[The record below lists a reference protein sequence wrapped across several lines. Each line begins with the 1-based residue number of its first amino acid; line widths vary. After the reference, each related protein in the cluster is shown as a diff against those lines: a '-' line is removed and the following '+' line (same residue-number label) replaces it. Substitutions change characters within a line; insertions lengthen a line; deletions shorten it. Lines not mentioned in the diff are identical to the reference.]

1 MLSSVQS
8 FRVTSFFTLKAM
20 KAGKPKQMK
29 IVSTALRTCNDL
41 TRAWAPG
48 ATGWVSGSN
57 TYPTKWKTH
66 TCRFSPQ
73 RTVRSDANRY
83 SPSSCWQN
91 IDWILRLQMMK
102 HDSSNQQRTLNVR
115 RSFQCRYS
123 AEALR

>member
-1 MLSSVQS
+1 MRSSVQS
-8 FRVTSFFTLKAM
+8 FFVTSFLTLRAM

-29 IVSTALRTCNDL
+29 VVSAALRTCTAL
-41 TRAWAPG
+41 TRAWGSG

-57 TYPTKWKTH
+57 TYPAKWKTH

-73 RTVRSDANRY
+73 RTERSDANRY
-83 SPSSCWQN
+83 SPSSCSQKT
-91 IDWILRLQMMK
+91 DWILRLQMMK